1 VHFLGDTPV
10 ELSSDDPEIIAKVNI
25 LKRKYMTGPKLF
37 IKKVI
42 ELLAGDEEEESFMR
56 TFMMVFLA
64 TIVCPSTSDTIEWK
78 YLYLLIDLQT
88 MKSADWAS
96 FCLDLIL
103 AEVEKFQHKL
113 SSLPDP
119 MAVKPFHV
127 GGCLPLLAVS
137 LLYCKLIFSF

>member
-25 LKRKYMTGPKLF
+25 FKRKYMTGPKLF
-37 IKKVI
+37 IKKAI

-113 SSLPDP
+113 SSLP
-119 MAVKPFHV
+119 KPFHV

>member
-1 VHFLGDTPV
+1 VHFLGYTLV

-37 IKKVI
+37 IKKAI
-42 ELLAGDEEEESFMR
+42 ELLAGDEDEESFMR
-56 TFMMVFLA
+56 TFMLVFLA

-78 YLYLLIDLQT
+78 FLYSLVDLQT

-96 FCLDLIL
+96 FCLDFIL

-113 SSLPDP
+113 SSFTDP
-119 MAVKPFHV
+119 MAVKAFHV

-137 LLYCKLIFSF
+137 LL

>member
-10 ELSSDDPEIIAKVNI
+10 QLSSDDPEIIAKVNI

-37 IKKVI
+37 IKKAI

-64 TIVCPSTSDTIEWK
+64 TIVCLSTLDTIEWK
-78 YLYLLIDLQT
+78 YLYSLVDLQT

-96 FCLDLIL
+96 FCLGLIL
-103 AEVEKFQHKL
+103 AEVEKFQQKL
-113 SSLPDP
+113 SSFPDP
-119 MAVKPFHV
+119 MAVKAFHV

-137 LLYCKLIFSF
+137 LL